1 MTDLFKDWIPSILQ
15 TKKYIMTPENEKEYV
30 PYVVNRAISQNND
43 CILFVNEM
51 NILYNLDKKLQ
62 YDYFINILKA
72 KKRKYQKWHK
82 AIESTDIDAI
92 KEYYDYSSEKA
103 KGVLR
108 ILSAK
113 QLNYIKEIINKGGV
127 IK

>member
-1 MTDLFKDWIPSILQ
+1 MDLFKEVLPSLLEN
-15 TKKYIMTPENEKEYV
+15 KKSIITSENEKEYL
-30 PYVVNRAISQNND
+30 PYVINRALSQYND

-82 AIESTDIDAI
+82 ATESIDIDAI

-103 KGVLR
+103 KEALR
-108 ILSAK
+108 ILSAE
-113 QLNYIKEIINKGGV
+113 QLNYIKKIINKGGV

>member
-51 NILYNLDKKLQ
+51 NIMYDLDKKLQ
-62 YDYFINILKA
+62 YDYFINTLKA

-82 AIESTDIDAI
+82 ATESIDIDAI

-103 KGVLR
+103 KDVLR
-108 ILSAK
+108 ILSAE

-127 IK
+127 IR